1 MKKGIAL
8 FASAI
13 MLLVLS
19 ACGGGSSAGNGS
31 AAESNIQPEAEL
43 VIEASNY
50 QFDQAEYHLK
60 KDVPV
65 KIVFKNASG
74 NHGVLVP
81 GLKLQLDRKNDSAVI
96 IPKEAGEFEMSC
108 SVMCG
113 SGHRLDDFQ
122 NHRRIT
128 EKQQEPAAVCRGS
141 CCWRYV

>member
-1 MKKGIAL
+1 MKKSIAIVATSVL
-8 FASAI
+8 L
-13 MLLVLS
+13 LLVT
-19 ACGGGSSAGNGS
+19 ACSGSKAAENSGAAGN
-31 AAESNIQPEAEL
+31 NIQPEAEL

-74 NHGVLVP
+74 NHGILVP

-96 IPKEAGEFEMSC
+96 VPTEAGEFEVAC

-113 SGHRLDDFQ
+113 SGHSAM
-122 NHRRIT
+122 ISKIIV
-128 EKQQEPAAVCRGS
+128 E
-141 CCWRYV
+141 

>member
-1 MKKGIAL
+1 MKKSIAIVATSVL
-8 FASAI
+8 L
-13 MLLVLS
+13 LLVT
-19 ACGGGSSAGNGS
+19 ACSGSKAAETNGN
-31 AAESNIQPEAEL
+31 AESNIQPEAEL

-74 NHGVLVP
+74 NHGILVP

-96 IPKEAGEFEMSC
+96 VPTEAGEFEMAC

-113 SGHRLDDFQ
+113 SGHSAM
-122 NHRRIT
+122 ISKIIV
-128 EKQQEPAAVCRGS
+128 E
-141 CCWRYV
+141 

>member
-1 MKKGIAL
+1 MTVKKGIAL

-113 SGHRLDDFQ
+113 SGHSSM
-122 NHRRIT
+122 ISKIIV
-128 EKQQEPAAVCRGS
+128 E
-141 CCWRYV
+141 

>member
-1 MKKGIAL
+1 MKKSIAIVATSVL
-8 FASAI
+8 L
-13 MLLVLS
+13 LLVT
-19 ACGGGSSAGNGS
+19 ACSGSK
-31 AAESNIQPEAEL
+31 AAETNGNAGSNIQPEAEL

-74 NHGVLVP
+74 NHGILVP

-96 IPKEAGEFEMSC
+96 VPTEAGEFEMAC

-113 SGHRLDDFQ
+113 SGHSVM
-122 NHRRIT
+122 ISKIIV
-128 EKQQEPAAVCRGS
+128 E
-141 CCWRYV
+141 